1 MELIKNFGIDPV
13 LLGAQV
19 INFLIVLFILKR
31 FLYKPIIEVLQKRQN
46 TIKEGIKKTEEAQV
60 RLEKV
65 IREEKSILKNAKE
78 NAKKIVQDATFQ
90 SQESSKEIQENA
102 KKQSEKILKEAQ
114 LQITR
119 EAKETEQRLMENISI
134 LATKF
139 LQKSVEQLFSE
150 REQKEVMENALK
162 KIKI

>member
-46 TIKEGIKKTEEAQV
+46 TIKEGIQKTEEAQA

-65 IREEKSILKNAKE
+65 VREEKSILKNAKE
-78 NAKKIVQDATFQ
+78 NAKKIVEDATSQ
-90 SQESSKEIQENA
+90 SLETSKEIQENA

-134 LATKF
+134 LAIKF